1 MRGVQREAGALRL
14 ASTPSTTGS
23 PSRAEARS
31 AGGACFRRRLLAL
44 LLGVPGLFTG
54 APGLVVAAPPLLLGG
69 LSLFVAPAAAEVL
82 VSNFG
87 KATHATDYSLER
99 AITISTNNPAE
110 LGVGGISRS
119 TITQRFST
127 GLHLSGYSL
136 SSIEVGAFRRSGQTL
151 TAQQVAL
158 VRAEL
163 WTVPALGVNSTKVA
177 DLTVPQSDLLN
188 ARVRTSTS
196 ISPSTIVL
204 AAPANTILKP
214 LTEYRLVLYR
224 KTGDFLG
231 NLLLAF
237 TSDGSEDSGA
247 GANWGI
253 YGKAE
258 TSTTQQPVP
267 STTYPGFLEGTSAD
281 VRVLKIRVN
290 GSKVPLTS
298 THSGGVWS
306 ATLTTSSNSF
316 SDGCSSESACAT
328 ALTSSS
334 IQFSG
339 SFSTLGATALT
350 VTSLRVHDGG
360 SAPNDLQMSL
370 KDKDDISASFVEYAV
385 LRIGSGASARDFAFK
400 DATRTDSSSRS
411 IFKWSK
417 GDLVWSANQ
426 QVAVSIVVP
435 DVTADATLSALTAT
449 SSTSASGTFTALTL
463 SPATFASGTTAYT
476 ASVENTVTHV
486 KITPTVS
493 ASGATVQVG
502 HKGTSLTTVTS
513 ASASGAIELSGG
525 SNVLVVRVTSA
536 NGNVNQDYTVT
547 VTRAATFSP
556 FLNIT
561 GTEGNSVELTVQ
573 LSDAAPSG
581 GVEFTLTP
589 LYGNDAEVAGLC
601 AATARKA
608 DANDLT
614 NPPSTLTVASGQTAA
629 AATFLL
635 ADDGVVD
642 TDECFAIRTETSAA
656 GWTAAE
662 RPVDTVNPD
671 PPDGTT
677 LVNIRQH
684 ERAYIA
690 FGNSA
695 SVIASLGDAPARTTA
710 YTVTVAENTGGGTVN
725 IPVTVAQLPVE
736 EATVS
741 IEVISTGTTAT
752 EYVDAAN
759 PGDFRIATKSVTF
772 GPSTAKTQNLA
783 VSLTDDGATES
794 NETIRLRI
802 EAAPSSKSDPKDYY
816 QRHSAGSTATITLTD
831 PLPTVSFELGTLQ
844 AAESAAAQEIKV
856 VLSQAL
862 SQAVTVNVRAGA
874 GATATAGEDY
884 RLSANSVTFAAG
896 ETEQSV
902 YLTTV
907 ADETTEGTTNEMVTL
922 ELADL
927 PVEVTAGTNG
937 SLEVTIIDDS
947 QTPLRPVVSAGNG
960 ELNLSWS
967 DPGTNPAGY
976 DVQYTSASA
985 GAVGDNAAV
994 TTGEAS
1000 AGWVDGSH
1008 TGTTTSHTI
1017 TGLNNG
1023 TTYRVRVRA
1032 TFTGN
1037 SNGDW
1042 EVVRG
1047 TPSDASLSVTA
1058 TPACG
1063 SVVTGADLSVKPLV
1077 RLRVTPVTGVETKIE
1092 IRLVDAQGNPISTTS
1107 SRPEGWQRTLS
1118 VRPIAY
1124 TPLGADTTFARFQTW
1139 TGFAGFQFRLQD
1151 NPSVTAEC
1159 IWQLDHS
1166 GGVTPTDTTT
1176 TTTTTTPPRNP
1187 PTGGGGNTGGGGSST
1202 PRDLSPSF
1210 GSASVPAQSY
1220 TEGTE
1225 IPPLELPAATGGNGR
1240 LFYALSPVLPE
1251 GLTLNRRVRR
1261 LSGTP
1266 TTPQAARQYTW
1277 TATDGDGDAARITF
1291 TVTVAPDLK
1300 PSFDNAS
1307 VPDQAYI
1314 EGTEITPLVLPEA
1327 TGGNGP
1333 LTYALTPSLP
1343 NGLTLDLATR
1353 RLSGNPISP
1362 QDTTLYT
1369 WTATDADGDEA
1380 ELTFTMTIAVDPHRQ
1395 RVREAARRILVEM
1408 ARRAMSGALD
1418 TIGARFGAIGGSGL
1432 SLAGQ
1437 PVSLESVASV
1447 ADGVGMAV
1455 WNNQSLALGE
1465 LLGESA
1471 FSLRLAATGEAGDGE
1486 INSEGPLWSV
1496 WGRGDLASFAGGRE
1510 EETHYDGWLRSG
1522 WLGLDARSGRWVG
1535 GMTVSHEQG
1544 QADYG
1549 ATMAAAAD
1557 DRPLQ
1562 GRLETSLTALYPYG
1576 RWTLAN
1582 GLELQGVVGV
1592 GWGEARHTP
1601 ADEQQE
1607 TGTLSMKMASLGVRK
1622 SLPDV
1627 AGLALALRADAAVTR
1642 IETGDGPDTI
1652 HNLSADSWRLRTGL
1666 EASRRFSLEGEAFL
1680 EPFLEAAARQDGGDG
1695 LEGSGV
1701 ELAGGLRY
1709 SAPSVAVELRGR
1721 WLAAHSE
1728 EGAEEQGI
1736 SLTARYGPG
1745 ADGQGLFF
1753 ALSPRWGA
1761 ATGGAQSLWGEDLPV
1776 LSTASAEDS
1785 GAVDAQLG
1793 YGFVLP
1799 QGGVLTPFAEV
1810 GMAGADSRRLR
1821 LGTRYAAAV
1830 TGLEMA
1836 VELAGERR
1844 ESGDAAAEHALQLD
1858 VDLRF

>member
-316 SDGCSSESACAT
+316 SDGCSSETECGT

-400 DATRTDSSSRS
+400 DATRTDSTSRA

-426 QVAVSIVVP
+426 QVAVSILVP
-435 DVTADATLSALTAT
+435 ETQRLTVDAD
-449 SSTSASGTFTALTL
+449 
-463 SPATFASGTTAYT
+463 PACDS
-476 ASVENTVTHV
+476 
-486 KITPTVS
+486 TVS
-493 ASGATVQVG
+493 DS
-502 HKGTSLTTVTS
+502 
-513 ASASGAIELSGG
+513 
-525 SNVLVVRVTSA
+525 
-536 NGNVNQDYTVT
+536 
-547 VTRAATFSP
+547 
-556 FLNIT
+556 
-561 GTEGNSVELTVQ
+561 
-573 LSDAAPSG
+573 
-581 GVEFTLTP
+581 
-589 LYGNDAEVAGLC
+589 
-601 AATARKA
+601 
-608 DANDLT
+608 
-614 NPPSTLTVASGQTAA
+614 
-629 AATFLL
+629 
-635 ADDGVVD
+635 
-642 TDECFAIRTETSAA
+642 
-656 GWTAAE
+656 E
-662 RPVDTVNPD
+662 RPEWQVRLQPA
-671 PPDGTT
+671 PGTQRQVEYN
-677 LVNIRQH
+677 LVNAGGA
-684 ERAYIA
+684 E
-690 FGNSA
+690 
-695 SVIASLGDAPARTTA
+695 LARWQ
-710 YTVTVAENTGGGTVN
+710 G
-725 IPVTVAQLPVE
+725 
-736 EATVS
+736 
-741 IEVISTGTTAT
+741 
-752 EYVDAAN
+752 
-759 PGDFRIATKSVTF
+759 
-772 GPSTAKTQNLA
+772 
-783 VSLTDDGATES
+783 
-794 NETIRLRI
+794 
-802 EAAPSSKSDPKDYY
+802 
-816 QRHSAGSTATITLTD
+816 AGSTRESGYVLK
-831 PLPTVSFELGTLQ
+831 LP
-844 AAESAAAQEIKV
+844 
-856 VLSQAL
+856 
-862 SQAVTVNVRAGA
+862 R
-874 GATATAGEDY
+874 
-884 RLSANSVTFAAG
+884 
-896 ETEQSV
+896 
-902 YLTTV
+902 
-907 ADETTEGTTNEMVTL
+907 
-922 ELADL
+922 
-927 PVEVTAGTNG
+927 
-937 SLEVTIIDDS
+937 
-947 QTPLRPVVSAGNG
+947 
-960 ELNLSWS
+960 
-967 DPGTNPAGY
+967 
-976 DVQYTSASA
+976 
-985 GAVGDNAAV
+985 DN
-994 TTGEAS
+994 
-1000 AGWVDGSH
+1000 
-1008 TGTTTSHTI
+1008 
-1017 TGLNNG
+1017 
-1023 TTYRVRVRA
+1023 
-1032 TFTGN
+1032 
-1037 SNGDW
+1037 
-1042 EVVRG
+1042 
-1047 TPSDASLSVTA
+1047 
-1058 TPACG
+1058 
-1063 SVVTGADLSVKPLV
+1063 
-1077 RLRVTPVTGVETKIE
+1077 
-1092 IRLVDAQGNPISTTS
+1092 
-1107 SRPEGWQRTLS
+1107 
-1118 VRPIAY
+1118 
-1124 TPLGADTTFARFQTW
+1124 TFARFREAYP
-1139 TGFAGFQFRLQD
+1139 GFAGFKFRLQD
-1151 NPSVTAEC
+1151 TPSLTVQC
-1159 IWQLDHS
+1159 MWQFDNS
-1166 GGVTPTDTTT
+1166 GSGTPTDTTT
-1176 TTTTTTPPRNP
+1176 TTTTTTQPTTPT
-1187 PTGGGGNTGGGGSST
+1187 TGGGGNTGGGGSAPSNLR
-1202 PRDLSPSF
+1202 PRF
-1210 GSASVPAQSY
+1210 GSARVPAQSY

-1225 IPPLELPAATGGNGR
+1225 IPPLELPAARGGNGP
-1240 LFYALSPVLPE
+1240 LTYTLTPSLPE

-1261 LSGTP
+1261 LSGNP
-1266 TTPQAARQYTW
+1266 ISPQDTTLYTW
-1277 TATDGDGDAARITF
+1277 TVTDADGDEDELTF
-1291 TVTVAPDLK
+1291 TVTVVPDR
-1300 PSFDNAS
+1300 PSFDNVS
-1307 VPDQAYI
+1307 VPDQSYT
-1314 EGTEITPLVLPEA
+1314 EGTAITPFVLPEA
-1327 TGGNGP
+1327 TGGNNP
-1333 LTYALTPSLP
+1333 LTYTLTPSLP

-1362 QDTTLYT
+1362 QDTTRYT
-1369 WTATDADGDEA
+1369 WTVTDADGDEA
-1380 ELTFTMTIAVDPHRQ
+1380 TLTFTIAIAVDPHRQ
-1395 RVREAARRILVEM
+1395 RVREAARRALAEM

-1418 TIGARFGAIGGSGL
+1418 TIGARFGAVGSSGL

-1455 WNNQSLALGE
+1455 WNNQSLAIGE

-1471 FSLRLAATGEAGDGE
+1471 FSLRLAASGEAGDGDVNLE
-1486 INSEGPLWSV
+1486 EEGPLWSV

-1522 WLGLDARSGRWVG
+1522 WLGIDARAGRWVT
-1535 GMTVSHEQG
+1535 GMALSHEQG

-1642 IETGDGPDTI
+1642 IETGNGPEVI

-1666 EASRRFSLEGEAFL
+1666 EASRRFAMEGEVFL

-1728 EGAEEQGI
+1728 EGAEEQGV

-1761 ATGGAQSLWGEDLPV
+1761 ATGGAQALWGEDLPV
-1776 LSTASAEDS
+1776 LSTASSGNS
-1785 GAVDAQLG
+1785 GAVDAQVG
-1793 YGFVLP
+1793 YGFALP

-1830 TGLEMA
+1830 TGLDMA